1 MSEDYSMA
9 KTLTNDE
16 IFEMPVSERLHLIE
30 TLWDSIDA
38 NDLPVPESHLR
49 ALDTAL
55 ADYKRNP
62 GEGQPWDEVRDE
74 LFPKR

>member
-1 MSEDYSMA
+1 MS
-9 KTLTNDE
+9 KTLTRDE
-16 IFEMPVSERLHLIE
+16 IFEMPISERLHLIE

-62 GEGQPWDEVRDE
+62 DEGRPWDEVRDE